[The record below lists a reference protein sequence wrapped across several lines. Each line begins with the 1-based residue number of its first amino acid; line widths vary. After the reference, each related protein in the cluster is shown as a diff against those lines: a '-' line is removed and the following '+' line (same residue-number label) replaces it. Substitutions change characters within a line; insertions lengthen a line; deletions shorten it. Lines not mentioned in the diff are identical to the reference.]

1 MPENKRKTYLG
12 LLPQMI
18 TASLLSGLFI
28 YLIFQPSISNFYMG
42 VLVGFQAHLYISTFE
57 MYLKPRLSKRN
68 FFLALLTSTAAYII
82 LIIISVFIAIIIL
95 NRFNFTVILT
105 NFETI
110 LFSTAMGYGLL
121 FGLLMSFMFSSYAMF
136 EMLLGKHF
144 LFKLFTGKYHNPF
157 EEERVFMFLD
167 LKSSTTLA
175 EKMGHKLFLQL
186 LNDFFYDVSIAVGET
201 KGEIYK
207 YVGDEAIISWKL
219 KKVVGKANPIFCY
232 FRIAEE
238 VESNRDKYM
247 KRYGSLPEFKAGLH
261 GGTVVTGEMGFMK
274 KEIAFLGDV
283 LNTTSRIEGL
293 CNSLGQNL
301 LVSDEL
307 LERLYANKYQIV
319 SVGEHVLRGK
329 QKGIKISAIHLP

>member
-1 MPENKRKTYLG
+1 MPENKRKTYLR
-12 LLPQMI
+12 LLPQMLA
-18 TASLLSGLFI
+18 ASLLSGVFI
-28 YLIFQPSISNFYMG
+28 YLIFQPSISNFYLG
-42 VLVGFQAHLYISTFE
+42 FLVGFQAHLYISTFE
-57 MYLKPRLSKRN
+57 MYLKPYLSKRN

-82 LIIISVFIAIIIL
+82 LIVFAVFIAIVVL
-95 NRFNFTVILT
+95 NRFNFKIIIS
-105 NFETI
+105 NFESI

-121 FGLLMSFMFSSYAMF
+121 FGLVMSFVFSSYAMF

-175 EKMGHKLFLQL
+175 EKLGHKTFLQL
-186 LNDFFYDVSIAVGET
+186 LNDFFYDASIAIGEA

-207 YVGDEAIISWKL
+207 YVGDEAIITWKL
-219 KKVVGKANPIFCY
+219 KKVTGQDLPIACFFDIAKA
-232 FRIAEE
+232 
-238 VESNRDKYM
+238 VEKNREKYL
-247 KRYGSLPEFKAGLH
+247 KKYGMIPVFKAGLH
-261 GGTVVTGEMGFMK
+261 GGSVVTGEMGHMK

-293 CNSLGQNL
+293 CNSLEKSF

-307 LERLYANKYQIV
+307 LEKLDTGKYKIEPT
-319 SVGEHVLRGK
+319 GEHVLRGK
-329 QKGIKISAIHLP
+329 QSGIRISAVHLP